1 MNTADCLA
9 LTCAWK
15 AEGERCSQLL
25 GTTISAPRLWHRA
38 RLTRQRVRCVQ
49 PCCCQKPAAHRAE
62 GRSCRELHFFCTLR
76 EASASPHPQ
85 RGRPRWPAKNTSV
98 RWKPESNEITS
109 ESFVLPKYLQCCCS
123 ADGWLFPFPT
133 SYSF

>member
-1 MNTADCLA
+1 MFSA
-9 LTCAWK
+9 AWHHNQCPEAVAQGTFNQ
-15 AEGERCSQLL
+15 AEGEVCAALL
-25 GTTISAPRLWHRA
+25 LPEAST
-38 RLTRQRVRCVQ
+38 
-49 PCCCQKPAAHRAE
+49 HRAE

-76 EASASPHPQ
+76 EASGSPHPQ